1 MEDLRCYDTFLK
13 LVIREENMETTI
25 NNFIFIFHPN
35 KQISLPYILE
45 NHYTILRN
53 SKKVAFTALLLALKR
68 FFFVRKLR
76 Y

>member
-35 KQISLPYILE
+35 KQISLLYILE
-45 NHYTILRN
+45 NRYTILRN
-53 SKKVAFTALLLALKR
+53 SS
-68 FFFVRKLR
+68 
-76 Y
+76 